1 MPDSRLANLEYRM
14 TAQYKLAIIPII
26 LFHCNYILSAK
37 VRFYSANIGLLPCA
51 PVTWWW
57 IWWDKKMN
65 PLQVIGLQRIG
76 VGGLAERQGFEP
88 WVPVRVQRFS
98 RPSRS
103 TTPASFLGVLRR
115 QNYKLFWTLQNS
127 FAFFCHLIPIVV
139 NNSLTA
145 CDILSPCRLRHFMNN
160 DPIMAPDEL
169 PKASCSV
176 AGLDI
181 PNPMSLL

>member
-1 MPDSRLANLEYRM
+1 MLAKFVGFATKAMRVSD
-14 TAQYKLAIIPII
+14 PSG
-26 LFHCNYILSAK
+26 LSSCFLYEN
-37 VRFYSANIGLLPCA
+37 R
-51 PVTWWW
+51 
-57 IWWDKKMN
+57 
-65 PLQVIGLQRIG
+65 LQVVDLQPIF
-76 VGGLAERQGFEP
+76 AERQGFEP

-145 CDILSPCRLRHFMNN
+145 CDILSLCRLRHFMNN

-181 PNPMSLL
+181 PNPMSLLCCSGMRLMRLK

>member
-1 MPDSRLANLEYRM
+1 MQFNGKWLSGDTAGRAWKNLRTVWQSEALRFCG
-14 TAQYKLAIIPII
+14 
-26 LFHCNYILSAK
+26 LFYGPW
-37 VRFYSANIGLLPCA
+37 V
-51 PVTWWW
+51 
-57 IWWDKKMN
+57 
-65 PLQVIGLQRIG
+65 
-76 VGGLAERQGFEP
+76 AERQGFEP

-103 TTPASFLGVLRR
+103 TTPASFLGGLRR

-145 CDILSPCRLRHFMNN
+145 CDILSLCRLRHFMNN

-181 PNPMSLL
+181 PNPMSLLCCSGMRLMRLK